1 MIDSIKIG
9 GLGKP
14 GPKPAP
20 KVAPTPVEYT
30 VSEDQFVRNI
40 QPKQI
45 DE

>member
-1 MIDSIKIG
+1 MINNIMIG

-14 GPKPAP
+14 QPKPEP
-20 KVAPTPVEYT
+20 MVAPTPAEYT
-30 VSEDQFVRNI
+30 SNADQFVRNI